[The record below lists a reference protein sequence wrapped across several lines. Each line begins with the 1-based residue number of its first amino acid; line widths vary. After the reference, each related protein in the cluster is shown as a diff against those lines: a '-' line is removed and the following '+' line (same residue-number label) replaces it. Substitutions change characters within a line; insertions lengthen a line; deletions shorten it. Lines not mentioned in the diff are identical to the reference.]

1 MGAREHV
8 YIFLLRADIY
18 IALVQYSIKIKL
30 LVQYSIKI
38 KYEQVEDLLVAR
50 ILLVLRFLT
59 ALAWHT
65 SDGGTE
71 ELTLC
76 KEMGARG
83 CLCVAAT
90 CAGLA
95 GWLASMLLVHYGG
108 HNDDSIRCLLRR
120 LRPKYPTSTRV
131 VEPPLIPPH
140 ASPPL
145 LSP

>member
-95 GWLASMLLVHYGG
+95 GWLASMLLVHVAVTMMTPSGACYGR
-108 HNDDSIRCLLRR
+108 STLLV
-120 LRPKYPTSTRV
+120 LGSWK
-131 VEPPLIPPH
+131 PP
-140 ASPPL
+140 
-145 LSP
+145 